1 MGGLYFIERESMAN
15 SKKTLL
21 VITDGIGHNP
31 NKDFNAFHAANTPTY
46 DKLFQEVPYSL
57 IRTSGLAVGLPEGQM
72 GNSEVGHMT
81 IGAGCVLYQNLVK
94 ISKSLNDGSL
104 AQNEQLVKL
113 FSKVKRLHVIGLLSD
128 GGVHSH
134 QDHFEGI
141 AALAKS
147 AGKDVFLHA
156 ITDGRDVSPSSGVN
170 YIKRLEDANV
180 GKIAT
185 VCGRFYAMDRDNRWE
200 RVESAYNVFFGK
212 GSVSKIT
219 PVQYMEKM
227 YSDGI
232 SDEFIE
238 PISFEGF
245 DGIRSGDGVVFIN
258 FRNDRMRQLV
268 RAFGDESFD
277 GFEREFLPLHILT
290 MTSYDAS
297 FSYPVMFE
305 SLPPE
310 PTLAKVI
317 ADASLR
323 QFHTAETEKYAHVT
337 FFFNGGKE
345 EPEIGET
352 RVLIPSPKVAT
363 YDSVPQMSAPEVSK
377 ATCKAIEEGY
387 DFVIVNFANGDMVG
401 HTGNF
406 EAAIQAVEAVDLALG
421 EVLEYAQKYDY
432 NVVITSDHGNCEAMK
447 ASGGEKLTNHTTFD
461 VYCFVIAPGV
471 KSVNGGGLSNI
482 APTVLKLMGLPI
494 PSQMDK
500 SLV

>member
-1 MGGLYFIERESMAN
+1 M
-15 SKKTLL
+15 SKTQKTIL

-31 NKDFNAFHAANTPTY
+31 NPEFNAFYAAITPTY
-46 DKLFQEVPYSL
+46 DKLFQTTPYNL

-81 IGAGCVLYQNLVK
+81 IGAGRVLYQNLVK
-94 ISKSLNDGSL
+94 ISKALEDGSL
-104 AQNEQLVKL
+104 AKNEQLLQL
-113 FSKVKRLHVIGLLSD
+113 FSNTKRLHVIGLLSD

-147 AGKDVFLHA
+147 AGKEVWLHP
-156 ITDGRDVSPSSGVN
+156 ITDGRDVSPSSGLGF
-170 YIKRLEDANV
+170 IKQLEEANV

-185 VCGRFYAMDRDNRWE
+185 ICGRFYAMDRDNRWE
-200 RVESAYNVFFGK
+200 RVELAYNAFMAQ
-212 GSVSKIT
+212 GSTTAKSPSEYVK
-219 PVQYMEKM
+219 QM
-227 YSDGI
+227 YNDGI

-238 PISFEGF
+238 PVSF
-245 DGIRSGDGVVFIN
+245 DGFRGIDPNDGVIFIN

-268 RAFGDESFD
+268 RAFGDENFD
-277 GFEREFLPLHILT
+277 GFSRHFKPLHILT

-305 SLPPE
+305 SSLPD

-317 ADASLR
+317 ANASLR

-345 EPEIGET
+345 EPESNET

-363 YDSVPQMSAPEVSK
+363 YDTMPQMSASGVAK
-377 ATCKAIEEGY
+377 ATCKAIEEAY
-387 DFVIVNFANGDMVG
+387 DFIIVNFANGDMVG

-406 EAAIQAVEAVDLALG
+406 DAAIKAVEAVDLALG
-421 EVLEYAQKYDY
+421 KVLEYAKKHNY
-432 NVVITSDHGNCEAMK
+432 NVIITSDHGNCEAMQAK
-447 ASGGEKLTNHTTFD
+447 DGERLTNHTVFD
-461 VYCFVIAPGV
+461 VYCFVIAPKV
-471 KSVNGGGLSNI
+471 QSVNKGGLSNI

-494 PSQMDK
+494 PTQMDK
-500 SLV
+500 PLI